1 MDDLLTTIRT
11 NINNTHIDLT
21 TTISNLGNK
30 SDKSTTYT
38 MTQVNNLLTTKLNN
52 TTGSVSTSIKH
63 SSGDDVAIL
72 YNNASKDVELK
83 GKCVVYNNLSAANDS
98 IISGKLSVYGDTL
111 LSNKLIIRCPG
122 GGGNIRTLP
131 DSDGSEAS
139 IGLYNYIDQRA
150 DVAGSMFVSGINCWD
165 RAGNYSIGTPIKN
178 ACLTIGSDGNVLI
191 PYNLTVSGT
200 LNSSTNAATYTAT
213 FNNSVG
219 QISLNGSNGKYIGWN
234 TNGANSPST
243 GTRSNGTKLL
253 LDPGVNS
260 NDVDFAIGI
269 APSTLWY
276 SVPSNVCMHKWFSG
290 TNTIAALGSSGMV
303 VSKIF
308 SNSSSTYLNAS
319 VTLTIAQ
326 LLGGI
331 IVCSSA
337 NVITLTL
344 PTGTLIH
351 SGMLGGNSSTI
362 SFNQGFEWSIINTGS
377 STGVVVIAENTS
389 HTLVGNSALDIGKNA
404 RFLTKLTNNA
414 NTAYSYRIA

>member
-1 MDDLLTTIRT
+1 
-11 NINNTHIDLT
+11 
-21 TTISNLGNK
+21 
-30 SDKSTTYT
+30 
-38 MTQVNNLLTTKLNN
+38 
-52 TTGSVSTSIKH
+52 
-63 SSGDDVAIL
+63 
-72 YNNASKDVELK
+72 
-83 GKCVVYNNLSAANDS
+83 
-98 IISGKLSVYGDTL
+98 
-111 LSNKLIIRCPG
+111 
-122 GGGNIRTLP
+122 
-131 DSDGSEAS
+131 
-139 IGLYNYIDQRA
+139 
-150 DVAGSMFVSGINCWD
+150 
-165 RAGNYSIGTPIKN
+165 
-178 ACLTIGSDGNVLI
+178 
-191 PYNLTVSGT
+191 

-219 QISLNGSNGKYIGWN
+219 QISLNGSNGNYIGWN
-234 TNGANSPST
+234 ANGAISPST

-253 LDPGVNS
+253 LYPGINS
-260 NDVDFAIGI
+260 SDVDYAIGI

-308 SNSSSTYLNAS
+308 SNSSSTYLNITA
-319 VTLTIAQ
+319 TLTIAQ
-326 LLGGI
+326 LLGSM

-362 SFNQGFEWSIINTGS
+362 SFNQGFEWCSIYTGS
-377 STGVVVIAENTS
+377 SNGVVLIVENTS
-389 HTLVGNSALDIGKNA
+389 HFFVGNAALDIGKSA